1 MTPSDTPGNNCFID
15 AIALSIDALP
25 HHDSPAMRTNKLL
38 FFAHVAFLHQD
49 AWPGQ

>member
-1 MTPSDTPGNNCFID
+1 MTPSDTPGNNSLQMQF
-15 AIALSIDALP
+15 ALSIDALL
-25 HHDSPAMRTNKLL
+25 HHDSPAMWTHKLL